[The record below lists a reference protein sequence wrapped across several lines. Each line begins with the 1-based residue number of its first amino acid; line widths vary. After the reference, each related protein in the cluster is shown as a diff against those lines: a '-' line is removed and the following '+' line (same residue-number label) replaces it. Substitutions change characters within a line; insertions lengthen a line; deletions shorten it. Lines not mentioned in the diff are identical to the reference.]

1 MKKYKILQIINSAA
15 IGGGA
20 KHLWDLVNNLERD
33 KYSYEILISDDGPYV
48 DKFRKAG
55 FSVHVID
62 MMSSRFQKRAVA
74 DIQRIIADIKPD
86 MIHTHGTRAS
96 FFLAKGREAN
106 GGIPAIYTVHGLS
119 YNKDVNLFKRV
130 FYRQIERY
138 ICEKL
143 DIIIADSEHD
153 GQEMLENEIVTRDK
167 LRIIKNGIDLKDLIK
182 LPIGREE
189 IEPLGTIARLVP
201 QKGIYYLIK
210 ALAILKNHFLLTPRL
225 VIAGDGPLRRALE
238 KKGAKLGVA
247 DQIEWVGAI
256 KDPLEYY
263 KKFGVFILPSLW
275 EGLPLTMLEAM
286 ASGLPLIT
294 TDTSGALDVI
304 EDEVDG
310 LIVRRLKSRE
320 LAAAILR
327 LMQDEKLAK
336 KIAAAG
342 RKKVLKEYG
351 LDKFLKATGKIYKE
365 IL

>member
-1 MKKYKILQIINSAA
+1 
-15 IGGGA
+15 
-20 KHLWDLVNNLERD
+20 
-33 KYSYEILISDDGPYV
+33 
-48 DKFRKAG
+48 
-55 FSVHVID
+55 
-62 MMSSRFQKRAVA
+62 MMSSRFQKRAVG

-86 MIHTHGTRAS
+86 MIHAHGTRAA

-106 GGIPAIYTVHGLS
+106 RETPAIYTVHGLS

-143 DIIIADSEHD
+143 DKVIADSEHD
-153 GQEMLENEIVTRDK
+153 GQEMLENEIVAGGK
-167 LRIIKNGIDLKDLIK
+167 LRIIKNGIDLKELMK
-182 LPIGREE
+182 LPTGRKDT
-189 IEPLGTIARLVP
+189 EPLGTIARLVP

-210 ALAILKNHFLLTPRL
+210 ALSILKNHFALTPRL
-225 VIAGDGPLRRALE
+225 IIVGDGPLRRALE

-247 DQIEWVGAI
+247 DQIEWVGSVT
-256 KDPLEYY
+256 DPLEYY
-263 KKFGVFILPSLW
+263 KKFGAFILPSLW

-286 ASGLPLIT
+286 ASGLPLIS

-327 LMQDEKLAK
+327 LMQDKKLAIK
-336 KIAAAG
+336 LAAAG
-342 RKKVLKEYG
+342 RKKVFKEYG
-351 LDKFLKATGKIYKE
+351 LDKFLEATGKTYKE